1 MGVVSKDFSGVRV
14 GRGFIFDA
22 AEGMYNILNYRI

>member
-14 GRGFIFDA
+14 GRGFISDA
-22 AEGMYNILNYRI
+22 GEGMYNILM